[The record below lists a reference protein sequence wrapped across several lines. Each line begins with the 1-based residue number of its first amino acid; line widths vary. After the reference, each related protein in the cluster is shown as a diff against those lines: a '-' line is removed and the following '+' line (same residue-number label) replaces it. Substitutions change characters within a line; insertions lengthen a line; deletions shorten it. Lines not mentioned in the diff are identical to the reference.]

1 MKSDKKTAHKSA
13 ESTSIQGRS
22 SVVKRAVLF
31 SLLIAA
37 ILVLMLIRG
46 QMLVVRTCFVPV
58 HPEDIPSTG
67 FRIAALTDLHGRMI
81 GENQGK
87 IVGRVRE
94 IRPDLIV
101 CLGDM
106 VDRSR
111 AEESKTAYTALVK
124 LLTAIAPVYYVDGN
138 HELDI
143 RDSDPEIYA
152 RLNAELKEAGAVH
165 LQNEIVRFMIDD
177 EDIRPE
183 GMEPESMEPEAAAVG
198 KALDKGAS
206 DRKGT
211 VVNLCGIT
219 THYYWGEAEYALVDR
234 LRQMDGINIL
244 LCHYPESVLW
254 YDAFEGGGLD
264 AALCGHTHGGL
275 IRLPFVGGVFSP
287 EQGWW
292 PRYDQGAYP
301 VYTDT
306 DKRNYGGGV
315 GSQYLGTM
323 IISGGLAGE
332 HGVPRI
338 NNPKEISKCC
348 LKPSTIIQYIVTMS
362 LPAAVDYTG
371 CHYFRLRRIIISV
384 NQEKW
389 TGCNTPTVFLS
400 RLHCF
405 LTRRGYK
412 YCYSVCNNTE
422 Q

>member
-13 ESTSIQGRS
+13 ESTSIQGRF

-58 HPEDIPSTG
+58 HPEDMPSTG

-111 AEESKTAYTALVK
+111 AEESKTAYTTLVK
-124 LLTAIAPVYYVDGN
+124 QLAAIAPVYYVDGN

-152 RLNAELKEAGAVH
+152 RLNTELKEAGAVH
-165 LQNEIVRFMIDD
+165 LENEIERF
-177 EDIRPE
+177 
-183 GMEPESMEPEAAAVG
+183 
-198 KALDKGAS
+198 
-206 DRKGT
+206 GT
-211 VVNLCGIT
+211 VNLCGIT

-292 PRYDQGAYP
+292 PRYDLGAYP

-306 DKRNYGGGV
+306 DKRNYGGGE

-323 IISGGLAGE
+323 IISAGLAGE

-338 NNPKEISKCC
+338 NNPKEISVVE
-348 LKPSTIIQYIVTMS
+348 IIRDQRPLM
-362 LPAAVDYTG
+362 P
-371 CHYFRLRRIIISV
+371 
-384 NQEKW
+384 
-389 TGCNTPTVFLS
+389 
-400 RLHCF
+400 
-405 LTRRGYK
+405 LT
-412 YCYSVCNNTE
+412 E
-422 Q
+422 

>member
-1 MKSDKKTAHKSA
+1 MMKENKKSDNQKNKGETVDRPSDCKGLRIVTRLIILFVTAA
-13 ESTSIQGRS
+13 
-22 SVVKRAVLF
+22 AV
-31 SLLIAA
+31 IAF
-37 ILVLMLIRG
+37 MLIG
-46 QMLVVRTCFVPV
+46 SCSLVVRFYHIPAPAPV
-58 HPEDIPSTG
+58 YTAEKAPDTV
-67 FRIAALTDLHGRMI
+67 RIAALTDLHGWMI

-87 IVGRVRE
+87 IVGRVQE
-94 IRPDLIV
+94 IWPDLIV

-111 AEESKTAYTALVK
+111 AEESETALVVLVK
-124 LLTAIAPVYYVDGN
+124 QLTAIAPVYYVDGN

-143 RDSDPEIYA
+143 RDSNPEIYA
-152 RLNAELKEAGAVH
+152 RLNTELEAAGAVH
-165 LQNEIVRFMIDD
+165 LENEIVRFMIDD

-338 NNPKEISKCC
+338 NNPKEISVVEI
-348 LKPSTIIQYIVTMS
+348 SGIS
-362 LPAAVDYTG
+362 GSPA
-371 CHYFRLRRIIISV
+371 
-384 NQEKW
+384 E
-389 TGCNTPTVFLS
+389 
-400 RLHCF
+400 
-405 LTRRGYK
+405 
-412 YCYSVCNNTE
+412 
-422 Q
+422 

>member
-1 MKSDKKTAHKSA
+1 MKENKKSDNQKNKGETVDRPSDCKGLRIVTRLIILFVTAA
-13 ESTSIQGRS
+13 
-22 SVVKRAVLF
+22 AV
-31 SLLIAA
+31 IAF
-37 ILVLMLIRG
+37 MLIG
-46 QMLVVRTCFVPV
+46 SCSLVVRFYHIPAPAPV
-58 HPEDIPSTG
+58 YTAEKAPDTV
-67 FRIAALTDLHGRMI
+67 RIAALTDLHGWMI

-87 IVGRVRE
+87 IVGRVQE
-94 IRPDLIV
+94 IWPDLIV

-111 AEESKTAYTALVK
+111 AEESETALVVLVK
-124 LLTAIAPVYYVDGN
+124 QLTAIAPVYYV
-138 HELDI
+138 
-143 RDSDPEIYA
+143 
-152 RLNAELKEAGAVH
+152 
-165 LQNEIVRFMIDD
+165 D

-206 DRKGT
+206 DRKGS

-219 THYYWGEAEYALVDR
+219 THYYWGEAEYALVDH
-234 LRQMDGINIL
+234 LRHMDGINIL

-254 YDAFEGGGLD
+254 YDAFERGGLD

-306 DKRNYGGGV
+306 DKRNYGGGE

-323 IISGGLAGE
+323 IISAGLAGE

-338 NNPKEISKCC
+338 NNPKEISVVE
-348 LKPSTIIQYIVTMS
+348 IIRDQQI
-362 LPAAVDYTG
+362 PD
-371 CHYFRLRRIIISV
+371 
-384 NQEKW
+384 E
-389 TGCNTPTVFLS
+389 
-400 RLHCF
+400 
-405 LTRRGYK
+405 
-412 YCYSVCNNTE
+412 
-422 Q
+422 

>member
-13 ESTSIQGRS
+13 ESTSIQGRF

-58 HPEDIPSTG
+58 HPEDMPSTG

-111 AEESKTAYTALVK
+111 AEESRTAYIALAK
-124 LLTAIAPVYYVDGN
+124 QLAAIAPVYYVDGN

-152 RLNAELKEAGAVH
+152 RLNAELEEAGAVH
-165 LQNEIVRFMIDD
+165 LENEIVRF
-177 EDIRPE
+177 
-183 GMEPESMEPEAAAVG
+183 
-198 KALDKGAS
+198 
-206 DRKGT
+206 GT
-211 VVNLCGIT
+211 VNLCGIT
-219 THYYWGEAEYALVDR
+219 THYYWGEAEYTLVDH
-234 LRQMDGINIL
+234 LRHMDGINIL

-254 YDAFEGGGLD
+254 YDAFERGGLD

-306 DKRNYGGGV
+306 DKRNYGGGE

-323 IISGGLAGE
+323 IISAGLAGE

-338 NNPKEISKCC
+338 NNPKEISVVE
-348 LKPSTIIQYIVTMS
+348 IIRDQQI
-362 LPAAVDYTG
+362 PD
-371 CHYFRLRRIIISV
+371 
-384 NQEKW
+384 E
-389 TGCNTPTVFLS
+389 
-400 RLHCF
+400 
-405 LTRRGYK
+405 
-412 YCYSVCNNTE
+412 
-422 Q
+422 

>member
-1 MKSDKKTAHKSA
+1 MKIAWFCIPAHGHTNPTLGLVKELTEAGHQVYYFSFEMFRDKIERAGATFIACDGYDFEMEDKENADRVGKDKAFATELLVS
-13 ESTSIQGRS
+13 ST
-22 SVVKRAVLF
+22 L
-31 SLLIAA
+31 
-37 ILVLMLIRG
+37 
-46 QMLVVRTCFVPV
+46 
-58 HPEDIPSTG
+58 
-67 FRIAALTDLHGRMI
+67 ALDEMTT
-81 GENQGK
+81 EN
-87 IVGRVRE
+87 VGE

-111 AEESKTAYTALVK
+111 AEESRTAYTALVK
-124 LLTAIAPVYYVDGN
+124 QLTAIAPVYYVDGN

-143 RDSDPEIYA
+143 RDSDSEIYA

-206 DRKGT
+206 DRKGS

-306 DKRNYGGGV
+306 DKRNYGGGE

-338 NNPKEISKCC
+338 NNPKEISVVEI
-348 LKPSTIIQYIVTMS
+348 SGIS
-362 LPAAVDYTG
+362 GSPA
-371 CHYFRLRRIIISV
+371 
-384 NQEKW
+384 E
-389 TGCNTPTVFLS
+389 
-400 RLHCF
+400 
-405 LTRRGYK
+405 
-412 YCYSVCNNTE
+412 
-422 Q
+422 

>member
-1 MKSDKKTAHKSA
+1 MEMMKENKKSDNQKNKGETVDRPSDCKGLRIVTRLIILFVTAA
-13 ESTSIQGRS
+13 
-22 SVVKRAVLF
+22 AV
-31 SLLIAA
+31 IAF
-37 ILVLMLIRG
+37 MLIG
-46 QMLVVRTCFVPV
+46 SCFLVVRFY
-58 HPEDIPSTG
+58 HIPAPAPAYTAEKAPDTV
-67 FRIAALTDLHGRMI
+67 RIAALTDLHGRMI

-87 IVGRVRE
+87 IVGRVQE

-111 AEESKTAYTALVK
+111 AEESETALAVLVK
-124 LLTAIAPVYYVDGN
+124 QLTAIAPVYYVDGN

-152 RLNAELKEAGAVH
+152 RLNTELEAAGAVH
-165 LQNEIVRFMIDD
+165 LENEIVRFMIDD
-177 EDIRPE
+177 EDTRPE
-183 GMEPESMEPEAAAVG
+183 GMELEAAAVG
-198 KALDKGAS
+198 KVLDKGALG
-206 DRKGT
+206 RKGT

-234 LRQMDGINIL
+234 LRQMDGVNIL

-275 IRLPFVGGVFSP
+275 IRLPFVGGVFAP

-306 DKRNYGGGV
+306 DKRNYGGGK

-323 IISGGLAGE
+323 IISAGLAGE

-338 NNPKEISKCC
+338 NNPKEIS
-348 LKPSTIIQYIVTMS
+348 V
-362 LPAAVDYTG
+362 VE
-371 CHYFRLRRIIISV
+371 IS
-384 NQEKW
+384 
-389 TGCNTPTVFLS
+389 GISGP
-400 RLHCF
+400 
-405 LTRRGYK
+405 
-412 YCYSVCNNTE
+412 
-422 Q
+422 